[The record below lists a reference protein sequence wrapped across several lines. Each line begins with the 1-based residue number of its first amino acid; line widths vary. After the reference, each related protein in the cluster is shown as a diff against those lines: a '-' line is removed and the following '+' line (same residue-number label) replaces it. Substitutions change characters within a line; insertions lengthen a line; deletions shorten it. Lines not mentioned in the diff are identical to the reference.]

1 MLLEETLAVDSLRH
15 ADHGQ
20 GPVGEVR
27 QHEAAHARQITQK
40 ITLGGR
46 PRARAARGWPVDTV
60 EIAQGDV
67 RTADLEL
74 QGLGRVLELLLHF
87 GDEWSVAVRSATLR
101 GSARG
106 GAAVAASPYALRID
120 VIP

>member
-1 MLLEETLAVDSLRH
+1 MLLEETLTVDSLRH

-27 QHEAAHARQITQK
+27 QHEAAHARQITQE
-40 ITLGGR
+40 IALGGR
-46 PRARAARGWPVDTV
+46 LRPRSARGWPVDAV
-60 EIAQGDV
+60 EIAEGDA
-67 RTADLEL
+67 RTANLEL
-74 QGLGRVLELLLHF
+74 QGLGRILELLQHL

-101 GSARG
+101 RSARG
-106 GAAVAASPYALRID
+106 GAAVAAPPYALRID